1 VIRAIRAFRDP
12 GAAVRRL
19 NTLVPLDDDAT
30 FALTDALTT
39 ARPIKPRRELIGE
52 GHEIVEPLLILSGW
66 AARVRFLADGR
77 RQFLSFLLPGDVVGL
92 GQQSRPVATATVIA
106 LTPVEICSAPLRDKS
121 PALAEAYALSRA
133 LDEAYLLANITRL
146 GRLNA
151 QERIGDLFLELLE
164 RLRMAG
170 LESGNSFAL
179 PLTQEMIAD
188 ALGLTSVHVN
198 RMIQLFRREGDLTWK
213 TGRLTLTDPVA
224 LARKINRQPVRVSAI
239 RFGTAR

>member
-1 VIRAIRAFRDP
+1 MIRAIRAFRDP

-198 RMIQLFRREGDLTWK
+198 RMLQQARRDGDVLWER
-213 TGRLTLTDPVA
+213 GRVTLPDPAA
-224 LARKINRQPVRVSAI
+224 LATKLGRNPPRV
-239 RFGTAR
+239 TAAGC

>member
-1 VIRAIRAFRDP
+1 MIRAIRAFRDP

-52 GHEIVEPLLILSGW
+52 GHEIVEPMLILSGW

-77 RQFLSFLLPGDVVGL
+77 RQFLSFLLPGDVIGL
-92 GQQSRPVATATVIA
+92 GQQTRPVATATVIA
-106 LTPVEICSAPLRDKS
+106 LTPVEVCSAPSSEKS

-213 TGRLTLTDPVA
+213 TGRLTLTDPAA
-224 LARKINRQPVRVSAI
+224 LARKINRQAVRVSAVP
-239 RFGTAR
+239 FGTAR

>member
-1 VIRAIRAFRDP
+1 MIRAIRAFRDP

-52 GHEIVEPLLILSGW
+52 GHEIVEPMLILSGW

-92 GQQSRPVATATVIA
+92 GQQTRPVATATVIA
-106 LTPVEICSAPLRDKS
+106 LTPVEVCSAPPRERS

-170 LESGNSFAL
+170 LENGNSFAL

-213 TGRLTLTDPVA
+213 TGRLTLTDPAA

-239 RFGTAR
+239 PFGTAR

>member
-1 VIRAIRAFRDP
+1 MIRAIRAFRDP

-52 GHEIVEPLLILSGW
+52 GHEIVEPMLILSGW

-92 GQQSRPVATATVIA
+92 GQQTRPVATATVIA
-106 LTPVEICSAPLRDKS
+106 LTPVEVCSAPSREKS

-133 LDEAYLLANITRL
+133 LDEAYLLANVTRL

-213 TGRLTLTDPVA
+213 TGRLTLTDPAA
-224 LARKINRQPVRVSAI
+224 LARKINRQPVRVSAVP
-239 RFGTAR
+239 FGTAR

>member
-1 VIRAIRAFRDP
+1 MIRAIRAFRDP

-19 NTLVPLDDDAT
+19 AALVPLDEAAT
-30 FALTDALTT
+30 IALTDSIAE
-39 ARPIKPRRELIGE
+39 ARSIKPRRELIAE
-52 GHEIVEPLLILSGW
+52 GQEIVAPLLILSGW

-77 RQFLSFLLPGDVVGL
+77 RQFLSFLLPGDVIAL
-92 GQQSRPVATATVIA
+92 ADQAQPLATATVVA
-106 LTPVEICSAPLRDKS
+106 LTPVEMCDAPVGAVS
-121 PALAEAYALSRA
+121 PALAQAYAISRS

-164 RLRMAG
+164 RLRLAG
-170 LESGNSFAL
+170 MENGNSFAL

-213 TGRLTLTDPVA
+213 NGRLALVDPAA
-224 LARKINRQPVRVSAI
+224 LARKINRQPVRVSSRA
-239 RFGTAR
+239 FGTAI